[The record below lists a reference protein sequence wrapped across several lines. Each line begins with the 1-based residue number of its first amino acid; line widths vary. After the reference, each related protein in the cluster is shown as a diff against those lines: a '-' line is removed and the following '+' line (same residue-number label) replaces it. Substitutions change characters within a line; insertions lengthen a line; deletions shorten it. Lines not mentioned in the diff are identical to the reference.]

1 MLCEQRVGDTC
12 KRRPLV
18 SCLACL
24 RSLSWLQY
32 LTWLMGSSICLDH
45 VALFLVTDTVAVAFP
60 FPLQLGKRRRQRIEL
75 ASRHWQTVSHCRPTK
90 QAGDGSLFLIPAP
103 QKGRSTRQI
112 RLGAALNIRVSQRP
126 WRPPCP
132 VFRVPMVY
140 TIYEGHFDVPI
151 SSESRNLLD
160 LDISLT
166 LIIHKEHTQ
175 MHGFFRRLSVLL
187 GHIARPSVH
196 GGGGLV
202 LTKPKS
208 ARRAANHQIC
218 DAADAKVS
226 R

>member
-1 MLCEQRVGDTC
+1 
-12 KRRPLV
+12 
-18 SCLACL
+18 
-24 RSLSWLQY
+24 
-32 LTWLMGSSICLDH
+32 
-45 VALFLVTDTVAVAFP
+45 
-60 FPLQLGKRRRQRIEL
+60 
-75 ASRHWQTVSHCRPTK
+75 
-90 QAGDGSLFLIPAP
+90 
-103 QKGRSTRQI
+103 
-112 RLGAALNIRVSQRP
+112 
-126 WRPPCP
+126 
-132 VFRVPMVY
+132 MVY

-151 SSESRNLLD
+151 SSESRNIQD

-202 LTKPKS
+202 LAQPKS
-208 ARRAANHQIC
+208 ARRAADHQIC